1 MYPFIAEV
9 EVEVDVCAIRAN
21 RANTSWRR
29 WGIDILTTSRQK
41 IPHQHVIAT
50 SHYLRP
56 MMLICYA
63 DPEPRSCA
71 VVHIKE
77 LAETA
82 SPQSRSRE
90 GSHCKRTA
98 KQETSMARPHSLR
111 VENRRIGYLIS
122 LYHGIEAVVHRITGM
137 PCKLAPPLPSKLP
150 KQQCSPVIGI
160 LQLTLPAPPIEG
172 FLCYRGVG
180 TKLLRIPSEYKKV
193 GIWCWTRRAFVS

>member
-1 MYPFIAEV
+1 MFAPFEQTEQTLLGAG
-9 EVEVDVCAIRAN
+9 
-21 RANTSWRR
+21 
-29 WGIDILTTSRQK
+29 WGTEILTTSRQK
-41 IPHQHVIAT
+41 IPHQYVIAT
-50 SHYLRP
+50 SHYPRP

-63 DPEPRSCA
+63 TPEPRSCA

-90 GSHCKRTA
+90 GSHSKRTE
-98 KQETSMARPHSLR
+98 KQEILAPSMARPNSLP

-122 LYHGIEAVVHRITGM
+122 LYHGLEAVVHRISGM

-172 FLCYRGVG
+172 YLCYRGVC
-180 TKLLRIPSEYKKV
+180 TRLLRIPSEYKKV
-193 GIWCWTRRAFVS
+193 GLWCWTRRAFVS

>member
-1 MYPFIAEV
+1 MFAPFEQTEQTLLGAG
-9 EVEVDVCAIRAN
+9 
-21 RANTSWRR
+21 
-29 WGIDILTTSRQK
+29 WGTDILTTSRQK

-50 SHYLRP
+50 SHYPRP

-63 DPEPRSCA
+63 NPEPRNCA

-90 GSHCKRTA
+90 GSPQQANCKARDIG
-98 KQETSMARPHSLR
+98 TSMASPISLR
-111 VENRRIGYLIS
+111 VVNRRIGYLIS
-122 LYHGIEAVVHRITGM
+122 LYHGIEAVVHRISGM
-137 PCKLAPPLPSKLP
+137 PCRLAPPLPSELP

-172 FLCYRGVG
+172 FLCYRGVY
-180 TKLLRIPSEYKKV
+180 TKLLSIPSEYKKV